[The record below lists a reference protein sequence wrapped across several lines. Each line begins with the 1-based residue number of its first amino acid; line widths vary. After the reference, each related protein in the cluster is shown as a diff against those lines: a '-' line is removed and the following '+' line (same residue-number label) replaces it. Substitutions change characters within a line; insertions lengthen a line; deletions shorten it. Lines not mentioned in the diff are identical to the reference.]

1 MVLENKVINH
11 VFVLVHQLII
21 IGSFIAI
28 LFYYNFHITFIIP
41 CLVYFVFNNIPA
53 MYLHYEYW
61 QTNRGET
68 YEITNNEI
76 IRRKGDTEEIFHF
89 EGIDKIVVYKSASA
103 DKGGIYLSSMEAYY
117 YVRIVHRSGE
127 EMIMTCL
134 LSPDVDKAVKRYRS
148 VPFERK
154 KWLFCSILR
163 R

>member
-1 MVLENKVINH
+1 MILQTKLINH
-11 VFVLVHQLII
+11 FFVLVHQLIL

-28 LFYYNFHITFIIP
+28 LVYYNFHIVFIIP
-41 CLVYFVFNNIPA
+41 CLVYFVLNNIPA

-61 QTNRGET
+61 KVNNEET

-76 IRRKGDTEEIFHF
+76 IRRKGGVEERFYFKEI
-89 EGIDKIVVYKSASA
+89 EKIIVYKSASA

-117 YVRIVHRSGE
+117 YVRIAHRSGE

-134 LSPDVDKAVKRYRS
+134 LSPHVDKTVKRYRG

-154 KWLFCSILR
+154 KWLFCSIKR
-163 R
+163 K